1 MLPKCT
7 DRLRASRIVETVLY
21 DNTQTGFT
29 PRHQVPN
36 TQFVTP
42 LSLFSAP
49 SFLRRLVLQ
58 Y

>member
-7 DRLRASRIVETVLY
+7 DLLRVSRIVETVLC
-21 DNTQTGFT
+21 DDTQTGFT
-29 PRHQVPN
+29 RGHQVPN